1 MAVDESGPDL
11 LLVDVLEDV
20 RSIDENAQ
28 RSTDGDG
35 KEDIQLKP
43 IKHQRDVPPIIK
55 NLSTLYTAYLLYLLN
70 HISHYLN
77 KICKICGLNPRLYT
91 L

>member
-20 RSIDENAQ
+20 WSIDENAQ

-35 KEDIQLKP
+35 KEDIQLKS
-43 IKHQRDVPPIIK
+43 IKNQRDVPPVIK
-55 NLSTLYTAYLLYLLN
+55 NLTT
-70 HISHYLN
+70 
-77 KICKICGLNPRLYT
+77 
-91 L
+91 